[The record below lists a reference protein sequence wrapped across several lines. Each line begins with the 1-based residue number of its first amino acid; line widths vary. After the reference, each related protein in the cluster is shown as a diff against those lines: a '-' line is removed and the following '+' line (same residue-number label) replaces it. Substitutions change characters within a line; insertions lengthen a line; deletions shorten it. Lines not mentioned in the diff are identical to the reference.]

1 MELSAQPGLVPQHA
15 AACLSISLTSGRLN
29 IHPSMDPWRAMHALA
44 RRRVGAHPAILS
56 DPSESG
62 PGQRRRPT
70 CSCMGRIRPYMYGST
85 RPSHPPGQLCCALF
99 PFLSS
104 LLRSVVDCLRM
115 RPVCLLRRPHR
126 TSSSQIRPLTC
137 RAAHQFVTSVAVA
150 GIVVGERDSVY
161 SPAPARRQKLRL
173 APSTAGTKVHDTHVP
188 RQGSSPP
195 VSFPANDFRGRLQNT
210 FPRPQP
216 RPRLSVFPPYPPDPE
231 PPSPSSRA
239 ACQSTNNPLTP
250 YTPSNTK
257 SRGASCS
264 SLSILRAFLLAGC
277 LSPAATPP
285 DSLST
290 LHLLRRNIL
299 FLVPHTPHHGRR
311 HDKRADGARRQRQG
325 LVRREAQP
333 RRPLHRG
340 QQAGQCA
347 PSKVKDF
354 VAQSDGHTVIT
365 NVLIAN
371 NGIAAV
377 KEIRSVRKWAYE
389 TFGDERAIH
398 FTVMATPEDLQANA
412 DYIRMAD
419 HYVEVPGGTNNHNYA
434 NVELIVDI
442 AERMNVHAVWA
453 GWGHASE
460 NPKLPESL
468 AASPNKIV
476 FIGPPGSAMRSLGDK
491 ISSTIV
497 AQHADVPCI
506 PWSGTGVSEVEL
518 DNKGIVTVSDK
529 VYAKGCVTSW
539 QEGLERAKEIGF
551 PVMIK
556 ASEGGGGKGR
566 RQRDPGLPIFIMKL
580 AGNARHLEV
589 QLLADQY
596 GNNISLFGRDCSVQR
611 RHQKIIEEAPV
622 TIAKSDT
629 FKAMEDAAVRLGR
642 LVGYVSAGTVEYL
655 YSHADD
661 KFYFLEL
668 NPRLQVEHPTTE
680 MVSGV
685 NLPAAQLQIAMGVP
699 LHRIRDIRVLYGV
712 DPKTTSEIDFEFKRE
727 GSTPAR
733 ASKPSNGVMHEL
745 NFRSSS
751 NVWGYF
757 SVGTQGGI
765 HSFSDSQFG
774 HIFAYGEN
782 RQASRKHMV
791 VALKELS
798 IRGDFRTTVEYLIK
812 LLETEAFEDNTIS
825 TGWLD
830 ELISKRLTAERPDTM
845 LAVVC
850 GAVTKAHI
858 ASETCMAEYRAGLEK
873 GQVPSKDILKTVFTI
888 DFIYEGFRYKFTA
901 TRASSDSYHLF
912 INGSKCSVGVRALSD
927 GGLLILLDGHSHNVY
942 WKEEVGA
949 TRLSVDS
956 KTCLLEQEND
966 PTQLRTPSPGKLV
979 KYSVEN
985 GAHVKA
991 GQTFAEVEV
1000 MKMYMPLVTQEDG
1013 IVQLIKQ
1020 PGATLEAGDILGIL
1034 ALDDPSRVKQ
1044 AQAFVDKLPPYGDPV
1059 VVGNKAAQ
1067 RFGVL
1072 KNIIMNILMGYDNSV
1087 IMAPS
1092 LKELIEVLRNPE
1104 LPYSEW
1110 NAQFSALHARM
1121 PQKLDS
1127 LFGQI
1132 VEKARSRHVEFPAK
1146 ALQKAFQ
1153 KFLDESVADSDADM
1167 LKTTLAPLTEILEIY
1182 ADGQKAREL
1191 HFVQSLL
1198 DAYWEVERLFSTQT
1212 QEDSVVLKLRD
1223 QNKDSINK
1231 VVQTVLS
1238 HSRVSAKSSL
1248 VLAILDEYRPNKPN
1262 VGNISKYLRDSL
1274 RRLTELSSR
1283 ATSKVSLK
1291 AREIMIQCSL
1301 PSLEERTAQMEHILR
1316 SSVVES
1322 RYGESGWDHREPNL
1336 EVIKEVVDSK
1346 YTVFDVLPLFFAHE
1360 DPWVALAS
1368 LEVYVRR
1375 AYRAYILKQIEY
1387 HSDETDSPLF
1397 VSWDFQLRKI
1407 GQSEFGLPLQS
1418 AAPSTPGTPSASSD
1432 LKMKRIYSISDMSY
1446 LTSKWEDEPTRK
1458 GIIVPCKYVD
1468 EAEELI
1474 QKALETLAF
1483 HNKQKKQQNGT
1494 QILADLNDKR
1504 KPLSSIKNAAKR
1516 DDELSAVINVAIRDV
1531 EGADDQELM
1540 SRIRPIVQQFKGEL
1554 LARGVRR
1561 LTFICGHNDGSYP
1574 GYYTF
1579 RGPEY
1584 EEDDSIRHSEPA
1596 LAFQLELARLGKFH
1610 IKPVFTENKNIHV
1623 YEAIGKAVDTDK
1635 RYFTR
1640 AVIRPGRLRDEIPT
1654 AEYLIS
1660 EADRVINDI
1669 FDALEIIGNNSSD
1682 LNHIFMN
1689 FSPVFQLDP
1698 QQVEQSLQG
1707 FLDRFG
1713 ARGWRLRVAQ
1723 VEIRIICTDPA
1734 TGAPYPLRV
1743 VITNTSG
1750 YVVDVDMYAERKSEK
1765 GDWVFHSIGGTK
1777 EKGPLHLLSVSTPY
1791 ATKNALQPK
1800 RYKAHLMGTQYVYDF
1815 PELFRQAIQNSWVK
1829 AVKNQPA
1836 IASQQPKVGECIT
1849 FTELV
1854 LDDKDNLDEVNREP
1868 GTNTCGMVGWI
1879 FKARTPEYPAGRRFI
1894 VVANDITYKI
1904 GSFGPK
1910 EDNFFHKCTELAR
1923 KLGIPRIYLSANS
1936 GARLGLAEE
1945 LMPHFKVAWNDAEK
1959 QDQGFRYLYLDDKA
1973 LERFKDDVITEEVS
1987 EDGEKRHKIV
1997 TIIGNED
2004 GLGVECLRGS
2014 GLIAGA
2020 TSRAYNDIFTVTLVT
2035 CRSVGIGAYLVR
2047 LGQRAVQIEG
2057 QPIILTGAPALN
2069 NLLGREVYT
2078 SNLQL
2083 GGTQIMYRN
2092 GVSHMTANDDFAGVS
2107 RIVEWMSFVPE
2118 KRNGP
2123 VPVSPS
2129 ADAWDRDVVYCPP
2142 QKQPYD
2148 VRWMISGKHD
2158 DDGSFQSG
2166 LFDKDS
2172 FVETL
2177 GGWARTVVVG
2187 RARLG
2192 GIPMGVIAVETRSV
2206 ENITPADPANPDSME
2221 QVSNEAG
2228 GVWYPNSA
2236 FKTAQAINDFNNG
2249 EQLPLMILANWR
2261 GFSGGQRD
2269 MYNEVLKYG
2278 SFIVDALVKYEQPIF
2293 VYIPPFGEL
2302 RGGSWVVVDP
2312 TINPTA
2318 MEMYADV
2325 EARGGV
2331 LEPEGII
2338 GIKYRKEKQL
2348 ETMARNDPTYAS
2360 LRKQLENKGLGP
2372 EEAAAIKKQVVARE
2386 KQLLPV
2392 YAQIAVQFA
2401 DLHDRAGRM
2410 KAKGTIREVLE
2421 WSNARRYFYWRLRRR
2436 LNEEYVLK
2444 RMATSA
2450 VSTGAQPGSA
2460 KATEAAEWYERERKT
2475 IGDKVEALKAEQ
2487 LSAELSALVRGHK
2500 EAGFKGVREVLRVM
2514 PVEEREAILK
2524 YLKE

>member
-1 MELSAQPGLVPQHA
+1 MADATTNGRTVPVVNGKASYAEKH
-15 AACLSISLTSGRLN
+15 SLADHFIGGN
-29 IHPSMDPWRAMHALA
+29 KLA
-44 RRRVGAHPAILS
+44 N
-56 DPSESG
+56 
-62 PGQRRRPT
+62 
-70 CSCMGRIRPYMYGST
+70 
-85 RPSHPPGQLCCALF
+85 
-99 PFLSS
+99 
-104 LLRSVVDCLRM
+104 
-115 RPVCLLRRPHR
+115 
-126 TSSSQIRPLTC
+126 
-137 RAAHQFVTSVAVA
+137 
-150 GIVVGERDSVY
+150 
-161 SPAPARRQKLRL
+161 AP
-173 APSTAGTKVHDTHVP
+173 
-188 RQGSSPP
+188 
-195 VSFPANDFRGRLQNT
+195 
-210 FPRPQP
+210 
-216 RPRLSVFPPYPPDPE
+216 
-231 PPSPSSRA
+231 
-239 ACQSTNNPLTP
+239 
-250 YTPSNTK
+250 
-257 SRGASCS
+257 
-264 SLSILRAFLLAGC
+264 
-277 LSPAATPP
+277 
-285 DSLST
+285 
-290 LHLLRRNIL
+290 
-299 FLVPHTPHHGRR
+299 
-311 HDKRADGARRQRQG
+311 
-325 LVRREAQP
+325 
-333 RRPLHRG
+333 
-340 QQAGQCA
+340 

-556 ASEGGGGKGR
+556 ASEGGGGKGIR
-566 RQRDPGLPIFIMKL
+566 KAMGEEGFEALYKAAASEIPGSPIFIMKL

-727 GSTPAR
+727 GSSQSLRRPTPTGHCTACR
-733 ASKPSNGVMHEL
+733 ITSEDPGEGFKPSNGVMHEL

-1432 LKMKRIYSISDMSY
+1432 LNMKRIYSISDMSY

-2360 LRKQLENKGLGP
+2360 LRKQLENKDLAP

-2460 KATEAAEWYERERKT
+2460 KATEVRERNLHLLESWSGIVGWSHNDREAAEWYERERKT